1 MNNEKYLK
9 ILIKNYKKDVEINK
23 NRYKNRYNESLKILL
38 SFLLVSLF
46 FMLVNINFGFA
57 TIFAGVFISL
67 ANLLQNSK
75 INEKN
80 EVLFSKIEYVN
91 NELKKCKTIT
101 LTNEDKKSIN
111 KNLYLIEQYKVYKER
126 IIKFYEKGNMNSCLD
141 EIGINDENKGF
152 INELVDNDIKIK
164 KLQIR
169 K

>member
-9 ILIKNYKKDVEINK
+9 NLIKNYKKDVEINK

-126 IIKFYEKGNMNSCLD
+126 IIKFYENGNMNSYLD

-152 INELVDNDIKIK
+152 ITELVDNDIKIK